1 MKKVLIYST
10 TTGGGHLQCAKVLE
24 NRLVKQGYEVV
35 IIDFL
40 KEINLA
46 LDKFVVNFNYLITGK
61 MPIVYG
67 HLYYGFDNEINHKR
81 FLSLL
86 IKISRK
92 SIFNNIVLEN
102 PDLIIG
108 THSFLNGIIG
118 YLKENNLIDIPYIS
132 LITDY
137 KLHENHIH
145 QSIDAFITG
154 SKDLNHEFLERNISL
169 DKVYPYGIP
178 IREGFINVKHNTDK
192 DNTFQI
198 LLMGGSSG
206 LRGMKKSLK
215 SLTKI
220 HRDIH
225 IRVVCGNNIKLKEY
239 FEREYKEI
247 IKEGK
252 ITVYGYYNNMAT
264 LMNNSHVLIT
274 KPGGVSITEAIYMN
288 LPIIVP
294 YYIPGQEKENLKYLI
309 DNGLGIYIKDQSD
322 VGSLI
327 EDLMDNLYVL
337 ETIKSNM
344 KNIGIDYNVMDIVSL
359 CEDLILQYDKSGGIY
374 VL

>member
-24 NRLVKQGYEVV
+24 KRLVKQGYEVV
-35 IIDFL
+35 IVDFL
-40 KEINLA
+40 KEISLT

-61 MPIVYG
+61 LPIVYG

-81 FLSLL
+81 FLNLL
-86 IKISRK
+86 IKVSRK
-92 SIFNNIVLEN
+92 SIYNNIVLTN

-118 YLKENNLIDIPYIS
+118 YLKENRLINLPYIS
-132 LITDY
+132 IVTDY
-137 KLHENHIH
+137 RLHKNHIH
-145 QSIDAFITG
+145 HYIDAYITG
-154 SKDLNHEFLERNISL
+154 STDLNHEFTENNIPL
-169 DKVYPYGIP
+169 NRVYPYGIP
-178 IREGFINVKHNTDK
+178 IRDEFLITKPTK
-192 DNTFQI
+192 YRSNTFQV

-215 SLTKI
+215 SLSEIRK
-220 HRDIH
+220 DVH
-225 IRVVCGNNIKLKEY
+225 ITVVSGNNIKLKDFFEKEY
-239 FEREYKEI
+239 EEL
-247 IKEGK
+247 IKSGK
-252 ITVYGYYNNMAT
+252 ITVYGYYTDIAS
-264 LMNNSHVLIT
+264 LMNSSDVIIT
-274 KPGGVSITEAIYMN
+274 KPGGVSITEAIHSG

-294 YYIPGQEKENLKYLI
+294 YFIPGQEKENLKYLI

-337 ETIKSNM
+337 ETMKTNM
-344 KNIGIDYNVMDIVSL
+344 KNTKVEYRIMDIINL
-359 CEDLILQYDKSGGIY
+359 CEDLIQHYSTGGGFDDF
-374 VL
+374 